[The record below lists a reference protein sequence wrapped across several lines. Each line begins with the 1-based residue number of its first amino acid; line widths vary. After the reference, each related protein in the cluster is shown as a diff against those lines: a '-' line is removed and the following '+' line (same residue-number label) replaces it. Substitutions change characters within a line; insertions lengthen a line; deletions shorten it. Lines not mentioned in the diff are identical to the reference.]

1 MNNTYDIQSTNCG
14 PLGTADKILIEVGGF
29 NLLDDKCAVNYVL
42 IDSANKKSIH
52 RGVEVLDGTD
62 YQNWGQDNT
71 YVKNW
76 LLNKLGISAA

>member
-52 RGVEVLDGTD
+52 RGFEVLDGTD

-71 YVKNW
+71 YVKTW
-76 LLNKLGISAA
+76 LLNKLGINTA

>member
-1 MNNTYDIQSTNCG
+1 MNTYDIQSTNCG

-29 NLLDDKCAVNYVL
+29 NLLSDKCVVNYAL
-42 IDSANKKSIH
+42 INSTDKKTIA
-52 RGVEVLDGTD
+52 RGVEILDGTD

-76 LLNKLGISAA
+76 LLNKLGITAA

>member
-1 MNNTYDIQSTNCG
+1 MNTYDIQSTNCG

-29 NLLDDKCAVNYVL
+29 NLLSDKCTVNYAL
-42 IDSANKKSIH
+42 INSTDKKTIA
-52 RGVEVLDGTD
+52 RGFEILDGTD

-76 LLNKLGISAA
+76 LLNKLGITAA